1 MPANS
6 NRRYNQQDAE
16 TVTAMLLEEAD
27 QGITFSGLDPLLGS
41 LGELVGLLTDAGKDK
56 YALDKDW
63 FSDPISNIKNGV
75 TDNPEQFSAVL
86 GQLLGKV
93 GGNALGIPVTDPSL
107 LGTWYPISYGGK
119 TTGFYLVS
127 YPKGDETVLGL
138 GVLHTWKV
146 PENNTLLKVNVW
158 GLVPFVRIGNGSF
171 NITFTSPGY
180 PIVVGVAAEGADSN
194 GALVD
199 INGVSFNG
207 VKFSASVDFAATN
220 PFNVSLEVLALQLPG
235 DAKPTNRTLADLAA
249 ITGDQILETAA
260 SLFVGAL
267 SKAFPSQEE
276 RIRYLPALLGMSS
289 QVPNSEVKMPILEW
303 YKLFYNATNEGTT
316 GGPAAIFVNWFNT
329 ISSNNDLLKTWLTCL
344 GGFLQNAPGEVTGTG
359 TRIDPFKVNLLTIGN
374 IGSLAFTVG
383 TLVQQDTIR
392 NFYPGLSFSGAP
404 ISFGSTD
411 TVLLME
417 ADLELAQFQLS
428 AGAASFTPTIEF
440 VFRMA
445 LQNKTA
451 GQPLASAAGYSF
463 GSLQGGLSLGLAG
476 SPVPYFQLNQVT
488 TPYSSFQSI
497 DLLSPS
503 QLAKSG
509 AAVLSDAI
517 KSLLGVSTTGTGPAV
532 GNNIA
537 ALIGL
542 IAPGEAAPN
551 WPASLLPPFSD
562 EGMVTSITNPIGAWA
577 DYYWKTLQP
586 GAMVNGK
593 LAFTYLLEQ
602 LAALIQ
608 KTTGVIAISVTGNGT
623 PTDPWMAG
631 ISVSDMELPAY
642 LTAYQQTIDGKLQLV
657 MGLQLA
663 PEITLAGV
671 KIIPSLQL
679 NAISLLFPVQGSND
693 AVLADW
699 LPDVTVRLSLPEGL
713 TTPPVGGITVSVDA
727 SQLSAGWNRSSGWGW
742 SLFVNNPVLTVY
754 GHQVP
759 LGQNLNFSDQD
770 SLENLVKQ
778 GSTAFSTFLVS
789 ALGASLV
796 RSETRAGLF
805 ATGALGLLT
814 DLSLSPIF
822 PAGLQ
827 WQNFT
832 QLTINSFTNPW
843 PDIRNIIAANF
854 STPAKATSLLS
865 LLSWTVNS
873 SMTEAPAIS
882 GSGTSDDPW
891 MTPMPFGFSLPVW
904 YDTAANTI
912 GTGIGRQDVFNYTL
926 AGKKF
931 RFTLNSS
938 LGLIEYSLATG
949 NFVSNTALPNG
960 NFVGTL
966 SDPDGLLVDLG
977 SLGSVEKIAL
987 GFSIGLSNGA
997 VSFTPVVNLIGVTL
1011 AGQERQDI
1019 LTLEDFTSTSFAVN
1033 LQSSFLTILNQGIQA
1048 AIAQVKDQPLF
1059 KNAYELLQLL
1069 GLTLERNVE
1078 TDPYG
1083 ISSAGWQALL
1093 AGPKNYITTQLNNLL
1108 TNTASRNKLFSFLQT
1123 VLHVQLPPLPEPAL
1137 LLLYGL
1143 DICGTKEDGFPL
1155 NPQALLEILSS
1166 PVSSIQNRF
1175 TALVNNRVKL
1185 TQITVALAQNIP
1197 SQQFGNFNFS
1207 TTTNGLVRLE
1217 VLPANAYD
1225 IGPFLKLFGALVFDI
1240 NNLKLTVETDAYCPP
1255 IGLTL
1260 QSSIG
1265 IQYQDSAFT
1274 PSFTSQIIWGDGST
1288 PSALPLQLYPFNGD
1302 TFMNQLAALAP
1313 AYTLNIVLNAIFEE
1327 QLLKKYPLVQKVFTG
1342 LGLGGYVTAPSSG
1355 NLPQAGSGLW
1365 QMNSIMGILRDP
1377 LGWILSDA
1385 VLGQNGKFSVAKL
1398 IQLLSNLPDV
1408 SYKGISLAPVAGS
1421 GVNITGFPYGFGISM
1436 TGSNGVATFGF
1447 NTGSIDIANGTAML
1461 SNLTMGLSLDQD
1473 YQPSFT
1479 GSFNL
1484 GTGTGV
1490 SPAFYSAIS
1499 YNKGFGLTIGSGTPQ
1514 NPGSIALQLLPF
1526 LGWGKLVEQAAQ
1538 AAAAALLNELVPV
1551 LLDQLEKKGG
1561 ALADFVTRLR
1571 SFGTAIDV
1579 ASLVTTFT
1587 GILTQGGTQ
1596 AEILSKLETA
1606 GLNWLKL
1613 RFSQQGAP
1621 ATVNGIITLLS
1632 AQLPTQLSAD
1642 GGRLVFRP
1650 SPNLPIV
1657 VKAGLNSQD
1666 LLGLWVD
1673 LTLPGTE
1680 LLKVNIAETGVG
1692 INITDG
1698 AVNFDFGVSLIVPVD
1713 QDTGPALSL
1722 EYVNGTGFVLNI
1734 DPLGDQSNPSVPS
1747 SLSRQLLP
1755 EFFPK
1760 QPGDPDSLG
1769 DRMTDWL
1776 LLVIKNVLPQYVS
1789 ALVLNQSSVKTWL
1802 DSPIIAQPNAPTP
1815 GLLLT
1820 ASMIIVSRDQR
1831 YYLNTLDNLAA
1842 ITPKTFFGN
1851 LLKTLMQNKLTLLTF
1866 GAKNQCSIT
1875 IGPKKGSTDYFGVV
1889 IAAPDL
1895 TLDFLPGMTLQ
1906 LGAENT
1912 DWITGS
1918 KGEDGDPGIGFFLP
1932 ITVDSHSNINANFD
1946 KFDVMLYN
1954 VGFDYTGKDNQP
1966 LVNLERF
1973 KIGAVQPRVLFEMD
1987 FGAVAPKSVITFGAG
2002 INLQDIALSLAPNT
2016 LAGTGGTNPIA
2027 SNMLGAGDDS
2037 SDAQNPPA
2045 NPSFSVTAAY
2055 CTELYIN
2062 LKSNTGNGHEV
2073 IIPIE
2078 RGFGPLFIQSLG
2090 LGWENAT
2097 RLLDFIFNGSLTLA
2111 GLKATLIGLRVGI
2124 PVTDP
2129 TNFNSYK
2136 VDLDGIDISFRGG
2149 SVTVQA
2155 GLLKQNNPLSY
2166 TGLAVIK
2173 AASFSLSA
2181 IGSYAELDNGN
2192 GGTSPSL
2199 FVFGALN
2206 APLGGVPE
2214 FFITGIAAGFAY
2226 NRGLQIPDIS
2236 EVQNFPLVRGVVD
2249 GTFDSGESP
2258 GSALE
2263 KINDVIYPEIGQYW
2277 IAAGLKFTSFELLN
2291 TVGLLFISFG
2301 KEFEINLLGLTYA
2314 SMPPMVDK
2322 SVALAYFEL
2331 ALKVSFKPA
2340 VGIISAEA
2348 QLTPNSFVLSRD
2360 CRVTGGFAFYY
2371 WYKNI
2376 VTSSYSISA
2385 GDFVITLGGYHPAF
2399 NKPAWYPDVPRLGMQ
2414 WKMEVSVGSVGIS
2427 GGTYFAL
2434 CPTAVMAGGYLNVLF
2449 EAGPLKAWLNA
2460 YANMLIEWN
2469 PFYFNVGIGI
2479 TVGVSF
2485 GFTVAGVSIT
2495 LSVELGAKLQLEG
2508 PPVHGQ
2514 VEVDWYIISFTIP
2527 IGSGENATSDNNLN
2541 WEGFAQSFLP
2551 PPTTTSQQ
2559 QGESSMLAAADTVV
2573 QQVVKWNTGEGL
2585 MSTTNDTWLIRP
2597 VPFSITVASAIPS
2610 SQISVTGTS
2619 FTLQGKAVGV
2629 RPMGYTASL
2638 QSPVTISVINSA
2650 GQPEDLVAR
2659 KIILAPSQN
2668 GAPAALWS
2676 KDKLDRQ
2683 QAPDPT
2689 TMLLPDAL
2697 FGLTLVGAD
2706 YDYFGNIPAFAIGNL
2721 AYTRANPI
2729 RLPYASVP
2737 AYPAAALY
2745 PDSDQDRA
2753 YSLIRSTIM
2762 AAATIEKRNA
2772 VFVALAASGI
2782 TAPLSPNLTVMAAS
2796 ADLVLQ
2802 AMPVIAR
2809 LGIYQN
2815 AGQPDD
2821 SRPQQESRSTS
2832 GSDNAETLLAAPK
2845 LVGTMRRYT
2854 STPAGGVMQAKNGA
2868 VSQAVTSQWS
2878 LLSGTIR
2885 KTGLARNL
2893 LTNRPSAQT
2902 LYNGGLG
2909 LWKVDDRGSS
2919 TLRLN
2924 GALPVIVSCFD
2935 RHGELL
2941 SFRKF
2946 EMTAPAPGK
2955 TAASSFKLPAQT
2967 AQVVVQGSQSAHSV
2981 QGCQHDTM
2989 LCKVNDAWAV
2999 GDNIL
3004 VRVQNSQRIAT
3015 RSADGQ
3021 RGLVEMQELLR
3032 HNLCKGPNN
3041 TLKQGWIQ
3049 ALLPTGCRYIGVVLD
3064 DANAAADSF
3073 EMSLQNGSLP
3083 SNAAMDEPTDQLAVP
3098 GGRLFVFE
3106 APPAGSDAWTGL
3118 LLRTV
3123 KEGVSIVSLLGM
3135 QQQGDWKKTDSLVP
3149 GSNALNL
3156 ADTTFI
3162 TTKIGIT
3169 TK

>member
-6 NRRYNQQDAE
+6 NRKYSQQDAE
-16 TVTAMLLEEAD
+16 TITATLLEEAD

-41 LGELVGLLTDAGKDK
+41 LGELVGLLTGAGQDK

-63 FSDPISNIKNGV
+63 FSDPINNIKNGV
-75 TDNPEQFSAVL
+75 TDNPEKFSAVL

-93 GGNALGIPVTDPSL
+93 GGNALGIPVTDPAL

-127 YPKGDETVLGL
+127 YPKGNETVLGL

-158 GLVPFVRIGNGSF
+158 GLVPFVRIGNGGF
-171 NITFTSPGY
+171 AITFTSPGY
-180 PIVVGVAAEGADSN
+180 PIVAGVAAEGADSN
-194 GALVD
+194 GPLVD

-207 VKFSASVDFAATN
+207 VKFSASVDFAASN
-220 PFNVSLEVLALQLPG
+220 PFDVSLEVLALQLPG
-235 DAKPTNRTLADLAA
+235 DAKPTNRSLADLAA

-267 SKAFPSQEE
+267 SKAFPGQEQ
-276 RIRYLPALLGMSS
+276 RIRYLPALLGMST
-289 QVPNSEVKMPILEW
+289 QVPNSDVKMPILEW
-303 YKLFYNATNEGTT
+303 YKLFYNASNSGT

-329 ISSNNDLLKTWLTCL
+329 VSSNNDLLKTWLTCL
-344 GGFLQNAPGEVTGTG
+344 SGFLQNAVGEVTGTG
-359 TRIDPFKVNLLTIGN
+359 TRIDPFKVTLLTISS
-374 IGSLAFTVG
+374 IGSLGFTVG
-383 TLVQQDTIR
+383 TFVQEDTIR
-392 NFYPGLSFSGAP
+392 NFYPGLSFTGAP
-404 ISFGSTD
+404 IGFGTAD

-463 GSLQGGLSLGLAG
+463 GSLQGGLSLGLSG
-476 SPVPYFQLNQVT
+476 KPIPYFQLNQVT
-488 TPYSSFQSI
+488 TPYSSFQNI

-503 QLAKSG
+503 ELAKSG

-517 KSLLGVSTTGTGPAV
+517 KSLLGVSATGTGPAV

-542 IAPGEAAPN
+542 IAPGEVAAD
-551 WPASLLPPFSD
+551 WPASLLPPFSTD
-562 EGMVTSITNPIGAWA
+562 GMVTSITNPIGAWA

-586 GAMVNGK
+586 GSVVEGK

-623 PTDPWMAG
+623 PDEPWMAG
-631 ISVSDMELPAY
+631 ISVADMELPAY
-642 LTAYQQTIDGKLQLV
+642 LTAYQQTIDGKLKLV

-679 NAISLLFPVQGSND
+679 NAISLLFPAQHSTD
-693 AVLADW
+693 AVVADW
-699 LPDVTVRLSLPEGL
+699 LPDVAVRLSLPEGL
-713 TTPPVGGITVSVDA
+713 TTPAVGGITVSVDA
-727 SQLSAGWNRSSGWGW
+727 SQLSGGWNRSSGWSW
-742 SLFVNNPVLTVY
+742 SMFVNNPVLTVY

-789 ALGASLV
+789 ALGASLI

-832 QLTINSFTNPW
+832 QLTITSFTNPW
-843 PDIRNIIAANF
+843 PDIRNLIAANF
-854 STPAKATSLLS
+854 STPEKAASLLS

-873 SMTEAPAIS
+873 NMTEAPAIT
-882 GSGTSDDPW
+882 GSGTIADPW

-904 YDTAANTI
+904 YDTANNTI

-938 LGLIEYSLATG
+938 LGLTEYSLATG
-949 NFVSNTALPNG
+949 SFVNNPALPNG

-977 SLGSVEKIAL
+977 PLGSVEKIAL
-987 GFSIGLSNGA
+987 GFSIGLSNGT
-997 VSFTPVVNLIGVTL
+997 VSFTPVVNLTGVTL
-1011 AGQERQDI
+1011 AGQQRQDL
-1019 LTLEDFTSTSFAVN
+1019 LTLDDFTNHDFTAN
-1033 LQSSFLTILNQGIQA
+1033 LQSSFLNLLNQGIQI

-1059 KNAYELLQLL
+1059 QNAYELLQLL
-1069 GLTLERNVE
+1069 GLTLERNAA

-1093 AGPKNYITTQLNNLL
+1093 AGPKNYITTQLNTLL
-1108 TNTASRNKLFSFLQT
+1108 TEAASRRKLFSFLQT
-1123 VLHVQLPPLPEPAL
+1123 VLHIKLPPLPEPAL

-1155 NPQALLEILSS
+1155 DPQALLEILSS

-1175 TALVNNRVKL
+1175 TALVNNREKL
-1185 TQITVALAQNIP
+1185 TQITVALAQNIG

-1207 TTTNGLVRLE
+1207 STTNGLVRLE
-1217 VLPANAYD
+1217 VLPANAYA
-1225 IGPFLKLFGALVFDI
+1225 IGPFVKLFGALVFDI

-1265 IQYQDSAFT
+1265 IQYQDSVFM
-1274 PSFTSQIIWGDGST
+1274 PSFTSQIIWGDGSK
-1288 PSALPLQLYPFNGD
+1288 PSALPLQLYPFDGN

-1342 LGLGGYVTAPSSG
+1342 LGLGKYITAPSSG
-1355 NLPQAGSGLW
+1355 NLQAAGSGLW
-1365 QMNSIMGILRDP
+1365 QMDSIMGILRDP

-1398 IQLLSNLPDV
+1398 IQLLSNLPAV
-1408 SYKGISLAPVAGS
+1408 NYKGISLAPVAGS

-1436 TGSNGVATFGF
+1436 TGNDGIATFSF
-1447 NTGSIDIANGTAML
+1447 NTESIDIANGTARL

-1479 GSFNL
+1479 GGFNL
-1484 GTGTGV
+1484 GTGANIT
-1490 SPAFYSAIS
+1490 PAFYSAIS

-1514 NPGSIALQLLPF
+1514 TPGSISLQLLPF

-1551 LLDQLEKKGG
+1551 LLNQLESKGG

-1571 SFGTAIDV
+1571 SFGNTIDV
-1579 ASLVTTFT
+1579 ASLVNSFT

-1596 AEILSKLETA
+1596 AEILAKLETA
-1606 GLNWLKL
+1606 GLDWLKL

-1621 ATVNGIITLLS
+1621 STVTGIITLLS
-1632 AQLPTQLSAD
+1632 GQLPTQLSAD
-1642 GGRLVFRP
+1642 GGRLVFKP
-1650 SPNLPIV
+1650 SPSLPIA
-1657 VKAGLNSQD
+1657 VKAGLNGED

-1692 INITDG
+1692 VNINNG
-1698 AVNFDFGVSLIVPVD
+1698 AVNFDFGVTLIVPVD
-1713 QDTGPALSL
+1713 QDTGPALAL
-1722 EYVNGTGFVLNI
+1722 EYVNGTGFVLSI
-1734 DPLGDQSNPSVPS
+1734 DPLGDQANPSVPS

-1755 EFFPK
+1755 VFFPK
-1760 QPGDPDSLG
+1760 QTGDPDSLG
-1769 DRMTDWL
+1769 ERMTDWL

-1820 ASMIIVSRDQR
+1820 ASMIIVSKDDR
-1831 YYLNTLDNLAA
+1831 YYLNTLENLAA

-1851 LLKTLMQNKLTLLTF
+1851 LLQTLMQNKLTLLTF

-1875 IGPKKGSTDYFGVV
+1875 IGPKKGAPDYFGVV

-1906 LGAENT
+1906 LGATNT

-1932 ITVDSHSNINANFD
+1932 ITVDGQSNVNADFE

-1987 FGAVAPKSVITFGAG
+1987 FGAVAPKSLITFGAG

-2016 LAGTGGTNPIA
+2016 LAGSGGTNPIA

-2037 SDAQNPPA
+2037 SSAKNPPA

-2055 CTELYIN
+2055 CKELYIN

-2078 RGFGPLFIQSLG
+2078 RGFGPLFIESLG
-2090 LGWENAT
+2090 LGWENDK
-2097 RLLDFIFNGSLTLA
+2097 RLLDFIFNGDLTLA
-2111 GLKATLIGLRVGI
+2111 GLKASLIGLRVGI

-2129 TNFNSYK
+2129 TNFNRYT
-2136 VDLDGIDISFRGG
+2136 VDLDGIDISFKGG
-2149 SVTVQA
+2149 SVSVQA
-2155 GLLKQNNPLSY
+2155 GLLKQDSPLSY

-2206 APLGGVPE
+2206 APLGGVPA
-2214 FFITGIAAGFAY
+2214 FFITGVAAGFAY
-2226 NRGLQIPDIS
+2226 NRGLKIPDIS

-2258 GSALE
+2258 GSALQ

-2277 IAAGLKFTSFELLN
+2277 IAAGLKFTSFQLLN
-2291 TVGLLFISFG
+2291 SAGLLFISFG
-2301 KEFEINLLGLTYA
+2301 KDFEINLLGLTYA

-2322 SVALAYFEL
+2322 SLALAYFEL
-2331 ALKVSFKPA
+2331 ALKVSFKPSA
-2340 VGIISAEA
+2340 GIISAEA
-2348 QLTPNSFVLSRD
+2348 QLTPNSFVLSKD
-2360 CRVTGGFAFYY
+2360 CKITGGFAFYL

-2376 VTSSYSISA
+2376 TTSSYSISA

-2414 WKMEVSVGSVGIS
+2414 WKMDVSVGSIGIS

-2434 CPTAVMAGGYLNVLF
+2434 CPTAVMTGGYLNVRF

-2495 LSVELGAKLQLEG
+2495 LSVELGAKLELEG
-2508 PPVHGQ
+2508 PPVHGK

-2527 IGSGENATSDNNLN
+2527 IGSGDNATTDDNLN
-2541 WEGFAQSFLP
+2541 WAGFAQSFLP
-2551 PPTTTSQQ
+2551 PPTTQP
-2559 QGESSMLAAADTVV
+2559 QGASAMLDAADAVV

-2585 MSTTNDTWLIRP
+2585 LSTANDTWLIKP
-2597 VPFSITVASAIPS
+2597 VPFTISATSAIPS
-2610 SQISVTGTS
+2610 SQITVTGTS
-2619 FTLQGKAVGV
+2619 FSLQGKAVGV

-2659 KIILAPSQN
+2659 KIILAPTQN

-2683 QAPDPT
+2683 QAPDPA

-2697 FGLTLVGAD
+2697 FGLMLVGAD
-2706 YDYFGNIPAFAIGNL
+2706 YDYFGNIPAFVIGNL

-2729 RLPYASVP
+2729 RLPYAGVP
-2737 AYPAAALY
+2737 AYAPALRY
-2745 PDSDQDRA
+2745 PAGDQDRA
-2753 YSLIRSTIM
+2753 YSRIKSSIM
-2762 AAATIEKRNA
+2762 AATTIDKRNA
-2772 VFVALAASGI
+2772 VFAALAASEI
-2782 TAPLSPNLTVMAAS
+2782 TAPLSPDLTVMAAS

-2809 LGIYQN
+2809 VGIYQN
-2815 AGQPDD
+2815 NGQPDD
-2821 SRPQQESRSTS
+2821 TKPQMELRTTTITDSAT
-2832 GSDNAETLLAAPK
+2832 TLLAAPK
-2845 LVGTMRRYT
+2845 LVGTLRRYASK
-2854 STPAGGVMQAKNGA
+2854 STGGLQAAAAN
-2868 VSQAVTSQWS
+2868 SQQSVRSQWS
-2878 LLSGTIR
+2878 LLSGTIK
-2885 KTGLARNL
+2885 KTGLARSL
-2893 LTNRPSAQT
+2893 AGILPPGQT

-2909 LWKVDDRGSS
+2909 LWAVDDRGSS

-2924 GALPVIVSCFD
+2924 GALPVTVSCFD

-2941 SFRKF
+2941 LFRNFAMK
-2946 EMTAPAPGK
+2946 AAAPGK
-2955 TAASSFKLPAQT
+2955 TATSSFKLPAQT
-2967 AQVVVQGSQSAHSV
+2967 AQVVVQGCQSANGV

-2999 GDNIL
+2999 GDHVL
-3004 VRVQNSQRIAT
+3004 VRVQNSQRIAA

-3021 RGLVEMQELLR
+3021 KGLVEMQTLLR
-3032 HNLCKGPNN
+3032 RNLCKGPNN
-3041 TLKQGWIQ
+3041 VLQQGWIQ
-3049 ALLPTGCRYIGVVLD
+3049 ALLPADCRYIAVLLD
-3064 DANAAADSF
+3064 DVNAAADSL
-3073 EMSLQNGSLP
+3073 EMSLQSGILP
-3083 SNAAMDEPTDQLAVP
+3083 TAAAMDEPVDQQTMP
-3098 GGRLFVFE
+3098 NGRLFVFE
-3106 APPAGSDAWTGL
+3106 APPAGSAAWTGL
-3118 LLRTV
+3118 LLKTV
-3123 KEGVSIVSLLGM
+3123 KSGVQVISLLGM
-3135 QQQGDWKKTDSLVP
+3135 QQPGDWKNSKHLIP

-3156 ADTTFI
+3156 TDTTFI